1 MYAPE
6 LKGDSDEITL
16 AVADWAAGRQGR
28 GQKGGDLRLGRK
40 GLIEAGG
47 PREEFTCRS
56 TLFRGKRF
64 QATECL
70 PQPNPLLDTQRLRPS
85 HRINPCHRQ
94 PRTYILIFTMQPT
107 CQRIVQLLAPLRK
120 TRLYHPEEP
129 ISFLRC

>member
-70 PQPNPLLDTQRLRPS
+70 PQPNPLDHHFTQVNAQRSHVVRLERP
-85 HRINPCHRQ
+85 
-94 PRTYILIFTMQPT
+94 
-107 CQRIVQLLAPLRK
+107 
-120 TRLYHPEEP
+120 
-129 ISFLRC
+129 